1 VVSVVHYRR
10 RRAWLAETLIIAAL
24 MLLPLLFWW
33 RLWALDPSNRAVIQE
48 GDFTDQYFPLQLF
61 AARELAAGRLPAWDP
76 YINAGQPGLADIQT
90 GFYYPFNLLLNL
102 VLAATGAPFTIGLL
116 TAQVV
121 LHFSLA
127 SLFTYLFVRQ
137 LARRAGAR
145 IPAARFAGAV
155 AALTFTYA
163 GYLTSF
169 PVQQVT
175 ILETAIW
182 LPLVLF
188 FVDRSFHRAHS
199 LPQILLA
206 GMALACALLAGH
218 PQTAMYVVYA
228 VLAYGLYQS
237 CQPGVGGRARGI
249 SACALRFAYHTLLPL
264 TLAAALAAI
273 QLVPTLGFIV
283 RSTRA
288 GLDYEAVAWG
298 FPLAEM
304 IQLLYPG
311 YFGGS
316 PQYVGILPVVLA
328 LAALFV
334 VRARREVVFW
344 IGLGL
349 FALLMSLGGNTFLYR
364 VAYWLLPGF
373 GSVRNQERIIYLFS
387 FATSVLAGYGAL
399 VLVQPL
405 VRLVRKGFRGFVRGL
420 AWAGVAFLAMTAL
433 WYLGYVQSLQRA
445 VEVNLFEAVLRHHML
460 LLLVLGGSVVLFA
473 LRLSG
478 KARRGWLVALA
489 LGLIY
494 LNLFT
499 VNWQFNLAE
508 PTSGEAS
515 ASTTEGPFPETG
527 LVIFLKDL
535 PGAFRISSAGLLP
548 GGASAGIVYELE
560 DITGNTPLRLEAF
573 QQFENRVGSWRRW
586 QLLNVEYVLSD
597 REIDGP
603 GLERVYEEEMVKAYR
618 VGDPLPRAWVVHGTV
633 IADDEQAF
641 SFLNAEEF
649 DPRAVAVLPPESA
662 TLALSG
668 DNGPGSAARVAE
680 AEPGRLVL
688 EVSPARD
695 SLLVISQP
703 FYPGWRASVDGE
715 RAPIYRVDY
724 LLQGVAV
731 PAGAQRVALSYHLS
745 PLPAVVS
752 LVVLFGCAIGLIL
765 SPRHRQGPGDRYRSA
780 GL

>member
-1 VVSVVHYRR
+1 MSVVHYRK
-10 RRAWLAETLIIAAL
+10 RRAWLAETLIVAAL

-33 RLWALDPSNRAVIQE
+33 RLWTLDPANRAVIQE

-61 AARELAAGRLPAWDP
+61 AARELAAGRLPAWNP

-90 GFYYPFNLLLNL
+90 GFYYPLNLLPNL
-102 VLAATGAPFTIGLL
+102 VLAAISAPFTIGLL
-116 TAQVV
+116 SAQVI

-127 SLFTYLFVRQ
+127 SLFTYLFVRH

-145 IPAARFAGAV
+145 IAAARFAGAV

-169 PVQQVT
+169 PVQQLT

-182 LPLVLF
+182 LPLLLF
-188 FVDRSFHRAHS
+188 FVDRSFHRAHP
-199 LPQILLA
+199 LPQILMA

-218 PQTAMYVVYA
+218 PQTAMYIVYA
-228 VLAYGLYQS
+228 MLAYGFYLS
-237 CQPGVGGRARGI
+237 CQPGTGARAQGI
-249 SACALRFAYHTLLPL
+249 SGCLSRFAYHTLLPL
-264 TLAAALAAI
+264 ILAVALAAI

-288 GLDYEAVAWG
+288 GLDYDTVAWG

-304 IQLLYPG
+304 THLLYPG

-334 VRARREVVFW
+334 KRARREVVFW

-349 FALLMSLGGNTFLYR
+349 FALLMSLGGNTFLYK
-364 VAYWLLPGF
+364 VAYWLVPGF

-387 FATSVLAGYGAL
+387 FAMSVLAGYGAL

-405 VRLVRKGFRGFVRGL
+405 VRPVRKGFRGFVGGL
-420 AWAGVAFLAMTAL
+420 AWVGVAFVAMTAL
-433 WYLGYVQSLQRA
+433 WYLGYLQGLQRA
-445 VEVNLFEAVLRHHML
+445 VEVNLFEGVLRHHML
-460 LLLVLGGSVVLFA
+460 LLLVLGGCLVLLV

-478 KARRGWLVALA
+478 KARRSWLIVLA
-489 LGLIY
+489 LGLIW

-508 PTSGEAS
+508 PATG
-515 ASTTEGPFPETG
+515 EGPFPETG
-527 LVIFLKDL
+527 LVTFLKDL

-573 QQFENRVGSWRRW
+573 QQFENRIGSWRRW
-586 QLLNVEYVLSD
+586 QLLNVEYVLSLQ
-597 REIDGP
+597 EIDGP
-603 GLERVYEEEMVKAYR
+603 GLERVYEEEGVKTYR
-618 VGDPLPRAWVVHGTV
+618 VGDPLPQAWLVHSTV

-641 SFLNAEEF
+641 SLLNAEEF
-649 DPRAVAVLPPESA
+649 DPRALAVLPPDSA
-662 TLALSG
+662 NSALSG
-668 DNGPGSAARVAE
+668 DGGPGGAARVVE
-680 AEPGRLVL
+680 VEPGRLVL
-688 EVSPARD
+688 EVSPAKD
-695 SLLVISQP
+695 GLLVISQP
-703 FYPGWRASVDGE
+703 FYAGWRASVDGE

-724 LLQGVAV
+724 LLQGVPV
-731 PAGAQRVALSYHLS
+731 PASAQRVTLTYHLS
-745 PLPAVVS
+745 PLPAVLS
-752 LVVLFGCAIGLIL
+752 LVVLLGCLIRLVL
-765 SPRHRQGPGDRYRSA
+765 SLRHREGPGEGNRSA
-780 GL
+780 VF